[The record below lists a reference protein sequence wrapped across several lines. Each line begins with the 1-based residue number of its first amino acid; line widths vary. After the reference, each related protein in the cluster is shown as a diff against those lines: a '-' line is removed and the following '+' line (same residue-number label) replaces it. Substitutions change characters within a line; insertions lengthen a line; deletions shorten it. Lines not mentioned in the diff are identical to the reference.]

1 MNLLNGKKTYLIS
14 LVGVA
19 VLVAVNVFGVPIPGL
34 EPSADWLGQAL
45 GLLGLS
51 TLRAGVAR
59 GR

>member
-1 MNLLNGKKTYLIS
+1 MNLLNGKKTYLVSI
-14 LVGVA
+14 VGIA
-19 VLVAVNVFGVPIPGL
+19 ALVAVNVFAIPIPGL
-34 EPSADWLGQAL
+34 EPSADWIGQAL

>member
-1 MNLLNGKKTYLIS
+1 MNLLNGKKTYLVS
-14 LVGVA
+14 LIGIA
-19 VLVAVNVFGVPIPGL
+19 ALVAVNMFGVPIPGL
-34 EPSADWLGQAL
+34 EPSADWIGQAF

>member
-1 MNLLNGKKTYLIS
+1 MNLLNGKKTYLVSII
-14 LVGVA
+14 GIA
-19 VLVAVNVFGVPIPGL
+19 ALVAVNVFAIPIPGL
-34 EPSADWLGQAL
+34 EPSPDWIGQAL